1 MSLSKKHMEYN
12 PWSDVTVR
20 VGEAVSGPV
29 EELQTSGALVKIQG
43 VKAFLP
49 IGEIT
54 DRRIGAVRE
63 ALALEQVIN
72 AVVTNVDKRS
82 WQMTISIKQLTESKE
97 RKEYE
102 DYLKTEEKE
111 QKQTL
116 GDLFADK
123 FKDFK

>member
-1 MSLSKKHMEYN
+1 
-12 PWSDVTVR
+12 
-20 VGEAVSGPV
+20 
-29 EELQTSGALVKIQG
+29 VKIQG

-54 DRRIGAVRE
+54 DRRIGAVSE